1 MINCL
6 VVISSIDNDIQITL
20 SRVNIRI
27 LPNTNVSTREYINT
41 EKFSSLHYLINS
53 LATRSERSVPSI
65 LELSIYVLLISMN
78 YSVWIC
84 EYDIIRSVVG
94 LRSLFK
100 NDSIH
105 SITEEKLLWNYLT
118 WFLYNRTVIIWMNVY
133 SSTDRIEIH

>member
-1 MINCL
+1 MFERYKQSDVMSNDRMINCL

-41 EKFSSLHYLINS
+41 EKFSSLHHLINS

-78 YSVWIC
+78 YSV
-84 EYDIIRSVVG
+84 
-94 LRSLFK
+94 
-100 NDSIH
+100 
-105 SITEEKLLWNYLT
+105 
-118 WFLYNRTVIIWMNVY
+118 
-133 SSTDRIEIH
+133 